1 MISLMSIL
9 VSAASLDEGV
19 SLFKSRDNLQAF
31 EILSYFANAGDPTA
45 QGLLA
50 RMYENG
56 WGVKQNKQE
65 AFNWAKKG
73 LEKND
78 PASQLVMGELAYQN
92 EVGLKRDKAIYWL
105 TKAAKQNYAPAFQA
119 LLRISLKDL
128 SKTKITTFIN
138 DLAQRKTLINT
149 KLLLELYQNQEFIP
163 EMRLKVVRY
172 ALESI
177 QKGSMQSSGYI
188 VDIASDIQLPK
199 VLKIAWLKQA
209 INSGLRE
216 YSSQYQSDIEG
227 LSDSEIENAK
237 SMPIR
242 NLIVATENYIQE
254 RQSKYGAIEAAD
266 LISEGWIQFVG
277 QRGVVN
283 EPLAQYLME
292 EGLRIAIRTKNQHL
306 IDEARSELGVVLGAA
321 VNQNV
326 RNPRLAEVHI
336 TEGKQSDDHVYN
348 MLWYDYEGKVDLTS
362 SERVELQKIYKDANR
377 LHQDHITVLL
387 GPLPSSMR
395 NNPVKIINFL
405 KEKYKSDPNPE
416 LAYSIADMI
425 EDNHPNQNLAEALHW
440 YQVYQD
446 TSGTDSDERLAR
458 MKRVMNGQYIRD
470 TPDLRNAIESLFNV
484 NAKAPYSLES
494 NPAGAIKKSPLVMGA
509 KVYALVV
516 GNSTYKNNALPNGTN
531 DSNAVAAKFESL
543 GFNVTRLNNLNRK
556 SFIKGLIDFSEKS
569 KDSDVTIFYYSGH
582 GLQLGGVN
590 YLLPVDIDLNSSS
603 EIVASEGMNLNDILR
618 RSVLGARRIVFLDAC
633 RTNPFK
639 ASPKSG
645 PSLGL
650 APVNTSSNT
659 LISFAARDGGVALD
673 SVGGRNSP
681 YTEAL
686 VSNLDKDE
694 DIEILLRSVRDD
706 VMNATKG
713 KQEPVEF
720 GSLRGGK
727 IILSRLAK

>member
-1 MISLMSIL
+1 MISLMSII

-19 SLFKSRDNLQAF
+19 SLFKSRDNLEAF
-31 EILSYFANAGDPTA
+31 EILSSFANTGDPTA

-56 WGVKQNKQE
+56 WGVKQNPQE

-119 LLRISLKDL
+119 LLRISLKDP
-128 SKTKITTFIN
+128 SKTKVTTFIN
-138 DLAQRKTLINT
+138 DLGQRKTLLNT
-149 KLLLELYQNQEFIP
+149 QLLLELYQNQEFIP
-163 EMRLKVVRY
+163 EMRLKVIRY

-188 VDIASDIQLPK
+188 VDIASDIQLPR

-209 INSGLRE
+209 MNSGLRE

-227 LSDSEIENAK
+227 LSDSKIENAT

-242 NLIVATENYIQE
+242 NLIEATENYIQE

-336 TEGKQSDDHVYN
+336 TEGKQSDDHPYN

-395 NNPVKIINFL
+395 NNPAKIINFL
-405 KEKYKSDPNPE
+405 KEKYKSDPNPA
-416 LAYSIADMI
+416 LAYGIADMI
-425 EDNHPNQNLAEALHW
+425 EDNNPNQNLAEALHW

-446 TSGTDSDERLAR
+446 TSGTDTDDRLAR
-458 MKRVMNGQYIRD
+458 MQRVMSGQYVRD
-470 TPDLRNAIESLFNV
+470 TPDLRNAIESLFDV
-484 NAKAPYSLES
+484 NTKAPNLLES
-494 NPAGAIKKSPLVMGA
+494 SPAGPTKKSPLVKGA

-516 GNSTYKNNALPNGTN
+516 GNSTYKNNGLPNATN
-531 DSNAVAAKFESL
+531 DSNTVAAKFESL

-582 GLQLGGVN
+582 GLQIGGVN
-590 YLLPVDIDLNSSS
+590 YLLPVDIDLSSSS
-603 EIVASEGMNLNDILR
+603 EIVASEGMNLNDLLR

-639 ASPKSG
+639 VIPKSG

-686 VSNLDKDE
+686 LSNLDKDE

-727 IILSRLAK
+727 IILSRLAQ